1 MSRIR
6 RPNLPKKPTGPMKPQ
21 PKPKQRVG
29 GRPMSAIDSS
39 KRGIKGKTKG
49 YSMGGKIDGNKS
61 ARREYKHGGEVM
73 PKAKPC

>member
-6 RPNLPKKPTGPMKPQ
+6 RPNLPKNPTGPMKPQ

-29 GRPMSAIDSS
+29 GRPMSGLDSS
-39 KRGIKGKTKG
+39 KRGIQGKRKG
-49 YSMGGKIDGNKS
+49 YV
-61 ARREYKHGGEVM
+61 HGGEVM

>member
-1 MSRIR
+1 MSG
-6 RPNLPKKPTGPMKPQ
+6 L
-21 PKPKQRVG
+21 
-29 GRPMSAIDSS
+29 DSS
-39 KRGIKGKTKG
+39 KRNIKGKTKG